1 MAQVA
6 KVFHPSS
13 VALTVAGKEVKGYAP
28 DDMYFRHEPMTEREI
43 LMEMHNEL
51 ARNENII
58 FSNLGKH
65 LAQAWLY
72 GATGHYFCDYNVEIA
87 SLSYQNRQVLSF
99 SDAKIYKDVNGN
111 MVMSFVVNAEQL
123 LEISDL
129 LLMELDYSNYDFF
142 RYLSNF
148 PSKGYF
154 RFKFVFQKTR
164 ESQVLLSISISNG
177 AFKFSYHAYGPVC
190 EDEESL
196 NMVRHFSGLS
206 KNDVG
211 VYEISKEGSE
221 GEEKIALVVSKHCYI
236 SKIIMRSKSLTSLML
251 GDKWSS
257 SEILMAEMAGKKD
270 EVWLD
275 KQYAIP
281 LLSLPDASF
290 EIIRYLPIT
299 RL

>member
-1 MAQVA
+1 MAQ
-6 KVFHPSS
+6 VFHPSS
-13 VALTVAGKEVKGYAP
+13 VVLTVAGKEVKGYDP
-28 DDMYFRHEPMTEREI
+28 DDIYFRHKTMTEREI
-43 LMEMHNEL
+43 LMEMHKEL

-58 FSNLGKH
+58 FSSLGKH
-65 LAQAWLY
+65 LSEAYLY
-72 GATGHYFCDYNVEIA
+72 GYPGQYFRDYNVEVGN
-87 SLSYQNRQVLSF
+87 LPYGNRNVLSF
-99 SDAKIYKDVNGN
+99 SDSKIYRDVNGY

-129 LLMELDYSNYDFF
+129 LFMELDYANYDFF
-142 RYLSNF
+142 RYLSNL

-154 RFKFVFQKTR
+154 RFRFVFQKGR

-177 AFKFSYHAYGPVC
+177 AFKFSYHTYGPVC

-196 NMVRHFSGLS
+196 NMVRHFSRLS

-221 GEEKIALVVSKHCYI
+221 GEEKIALVVSKHYCI

-275 KQYAIP
+275 KQYALP

-290 EIIRYLPIT
+290 EIIRYLP
-299 RL
+299 LQLKSL